1 MNVFVIL
8 VTEWFNSRECLTF
21 QYLPNNPSTY
31 VVYLQ
36 FILKSIPLNIWD
48 QLSRFKHEQQ
58 IWLTHETC
66 LMKNHILLFSCFRL
80 TCSSMFGL
88 FLWVARSHGGHVA
101 DGDLI
106 GEYRIMR
113 HSLELNHSVTKI
125 TTFICIHLCFSRNNM
140 HLWIMIDTGDICY
153 GITVSMSVNFIYVE
167 TLPFNQHDLNTWI
180 FLCLFKNE
188 LEVWW

>member
-1 MNVFVIL
+1 MHVASTKAKVNSEYQWMFFVIL
-8 VTEWFNSRECLTF
+8 VTEWFNSSECLTF
-21 QYLPNNPSTY
+21 QYLPINPSTY

-80 TCSSMFGL
+80 TCSSMLGL

-106 GEYRIMR
+106 GEYRIVR

-125 TTFICIHLCFSRNNM
+125 TTFIF
-140 HLWIMIDTGDICY
+140 
-153 GITVSMSVNFIYVE
+153 VFIFALVE
-167 TLPFNQHDLNTWI
+167 TTCIYELWLIPVI
-180 FLCLFKNE
+180 F
-188 LEVWW
+188 VTG